1 MQEQIDMSYEG
12 LVNRA
17 KQYLGQMLIESE
29 KAPSRSSYNKLLGR
43 WTTNKRDV
51 INACTHNLKNL
62 NQVSQTL
69 YGKDVVT
76 FQEESE
82 KLPNITIN
90 KEGD

>member
-1 MQEQIDMSYEG
+1 LQEQIDMSYEG
-12 LVNRA
+12 LVKRA

-51 INACTHNLKNL
+51 INACTQNLKNL

-82 KLPNITIN
+82 KLPDISIN
-90 KEGD
+90 EGG

>member
-1 MQEQIDMSYEG
+1 MSNQIDMSYEG
-12 LVNRA
+12 LVERA
-17 KQYLGQMLIESE
+17 KQYLGQMLLDGE
-29 KAPSRSSYNKLLGR
+29 KAPARASYNKLLGR
-43 WTTNKRDV
+43 WTTSKRDV
-51 INACTHNLKNL
+51 INVCTQNLKNL

-90 KEGD
+90 NGE

>member
-1 MQEQIDMSYEG
+1 MSYEG
-12 LVNRA
+12 LVKRA

-51 INACTHNLKNL
+51 INACTQNLKNL

-82 KLPNITIN
+82 KLPDISIN
-90 KEGD
+90 EGG

>member
-12 LVNRA
+12 LVKRA

-43 WTTNKRDV
+43 WTTNKRDI
-51 INACTHNLKNL
+51 INACTQNLKNL

-82 KLPNITIN
+82 KLPDISIN
-90 KEGD
+90 EGG